1 MKKSLQLKISVL
13 PLLTTCMFLGVAAR
27 EKQKPNL
34 LFVFPD
40 QMRAQTMGF
49 LGLEKVKTP
58 VIDQFAKESVYFS
71 NAISNYPVCS
81 PTRAMIMS
89 GQYPHHNKVVS
100 NCTNLTARIG
110 CQLPQTTRCWSDVMK
125 EKGYSLGYIGKWHLD
140 SPHEP
145 FVNTSNNNGE
155 VKWNEWC
162 PPERRHGFDFWHAY
176 GTYDQHL
183 RPMYW
188 DTDDSREGFKY
199 YDEWGPE
206 HEANKAID
214 YINNKDGLFRNSGK
228 PFALVISMNP
238 PHTGYNLVPQK
249 YKDIYRDV
257 EVGTLVDKPNI
268 PPAGTKWGDHYR
280 KNIKDYYACISGVD
294 EQFGRILQALK
305 AAGLAENTIVVFTSD
320 HGDCLGIHE
329 EVTKN
334 NWYEEAMRVPLLIRY
349 PAKLKSH
356 YDDILLSTPDIYPT
370 LLGLMGLASSI
381 PKEVDGQN
389 LAEYLISGKGEKPA
403 SQWYMRIDNE
413 KPDFG
418 LRGIRNNRYTFVI
431 NQEEGKD
438 KILMLYD
445 RQYDPFQM
453 KNIAAENPGIVREL
467 TEEMRLWQIKNSD
480 PWIKN
485 MPKK

>member
-1 MKKSLQLKISVL
+1 MNAISKIACL
-13 PLLTTCMFLGVAAR
+13 PLLSCMFLGTTAA
-27 EKQKPNL
+27 EKQSPNL
-34 LFVFPD
+34 VFVFPD
-40 QMRAQTMGF
+40 QMRAQSMGF
-49 LGLEKVKTP
+49 VGMEKVKTP
-58 VIDQFAKESVYFS
+58 VIDRFAGQSIYFS
-71 NAISNYPVCS
+71 NAVSNYPVCS

-110 CQLPQTTRCWSDVMK
+110 CELPQSTRCWSDVLK

-145 FVNTSNNNGE
+145 FVSTSNNEGK

-162 PPERRHGFDFWHAY
+162 PPERRHGFDYWHAY

-188 DTDDSREGFKY
+188 DTNDSRDEYKY

-214 YINNKDGLFRNSGK
+214 YIRNTDGKFRDNEK
-228 PFALVISMNP
+228 PFALVVSMNP
-238 PHTGYNLVPQK
+238 PHTGYDMVPQK
-249 YKDIYRDV
+249 YKDIYKDV
-257 EVGTLVDKPNI
+257 AVETLTNKPNI
-268 PPAGTKWGDHYR
+268 PAAGTQWGDHYR

-305 AAGLAENTIVVFTSD
+305 DAGLDENTIVVFTSD

-349 PAKLKSH
+349 PGKLKART
-356 YDDILLSTPDIYPT
+356 DDVLLSTPDIYPS
-370 LLGLMGLASSI
+370 LMGLMGFSSAI
-381 PKEVDGQN
+381 PKEVDGEN
-389 LAEYLISGKGEKPA
+389 LAKYLISGKGKKPA
-403 SQWYMRIDNE
+403 SQWYMRIDQE
-413 KPDFG
+413 KPEYG
-418 LRGIRNNRYTFVI
+418 LRGVRNDRYTFVI
-431 NQEEGKD
+431 NQPDGKD
-438 KILMLYD
+438 KTVMLFD
-445 RQYDPFQM
+445 RKNDPYQLE
-453 KNIAAENPGIVREL
+453 NIATKNPDLVKKL
-467 TEEMRLWQIKNSD
+467 TTEMQSWLARYND
-480 PWIKN
+480 PWLKN
-485 MPKK
+485 LP